1 MKLFKPRKL
10 ITLLALGLFFLSS
23 LLCAEDKRQESIE
36 MYVVID
42 GSAALKNARQEAL
55 AWFQEQI
62 LNGILQDGD
71 RLSVW
76 IAGEKAELIF
86 SETLNGPESR
96 KNLQEKLDSA
106 PSGAKNADFA
116 GALREISAREGSSR
130 GVLPVNTLLITS
142 ATGGVYTSLGESIGR
157 ILRYSRVE
165 DFSGWRAIRILT
177 NIGPQVQDAAGAYLR
192 QGS

>member
-1 MKLFKPRKL
+1 M
-10 ITLLALGLFFLSS
+10 IIILALGLFFLSS
-23 LLCAEDKRQESIE
+23 LVGAEDKRQESID
-36 MYVVID
+36 MFVVID
-42 GSAALKNARQEAL
+42 GSAALKNARQAVL

-62 LNGILQDGD
+62 LNGILLDGD

-86 SETLNGPESR
+86 SETLSGPESR
-96 KNLQEKLDSA
+96 NNLQEKLNSA
-106 PSGAKNADFA
+106 PSEAKNADFA
-116 GALREISAREGSSR
+116 GALREISARKGSSK
-130 GVLPVNTLLITS
+130 GVLPINTLLITS

-177 NIGPQVQDAAGAYLR
+177 NIGPQVEDAAGAYLR

>member
-1 MKLFKPRKL
+1 MKLYKPRNVT
-10 ITLLALGLFFLSS
+10 IILALGLFLLPS
-23 LLCAEDKRQESIE
+23 LVCAEDKRQESIE

-42 GSAALKNARQEAL
+42 GSAALKNVRQTVL
-55 AWFQEQI
+55 AWFEEQI

-76 IAGEKAELIF
+76 VAGEKAELIF
-86 SETLNGPESR
+86 SETLSGPESR
-96 KNLQEKLDSA
+96 KMLRDTLDSA
-106 PSGAKNADFA
+106 PSEAKNADFA
-116 GALREISAREGSSR
+116 GALREISARRGASN
-130 GVLPVNTLLITS
+130 GVLPPNTLLITS
-142 ATGGVYTSLGESIGR
+142 ASGGVYTSLGESIGR

-177 NIGPQVQDAAGAYLR
+177 TIGPQVQDAAGAYLR